1 MLLVCMAMLVISG
14 FKSNSYSYSKPET
27 NNTLLK
33 IGFALVLVPGITI
46 GGTLIA
52 VSAGIYFVGMAVKEI
67 ATIAITGA
75 VNIVTSPFYLIRRIF
90 SKKE

>member
-1 MLLVCMAMLVISG
+1 MFFVLMAMLVIDA

-33 IGFALVLVPGITI
+33 IGIALVLVPGITI
-46 GGTLIA
+46 GGTLFA
-52 VSAGIYFVGMAVKEI
+52 VGTGIYFAGMAVKTV